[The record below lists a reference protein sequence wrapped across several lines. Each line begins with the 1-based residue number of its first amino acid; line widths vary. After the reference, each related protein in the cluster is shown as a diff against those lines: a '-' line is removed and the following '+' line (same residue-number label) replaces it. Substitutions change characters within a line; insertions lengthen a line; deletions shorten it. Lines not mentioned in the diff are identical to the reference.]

1 MKRQNVLKIATAV
14 TVFAAL
20 GAAVYAQ
27 DKQDKYSLKTPSGIA
42 FSDFRGYEDWVM
54 VSSALTPNDRLKV
67 MVANP
72 TMIKAYRAGIP
83 GNGQPF
89 PDGSKMVKLQ
99 WKIKKDAAAQFE
111 VNVPDTFAE
120 VFLMQKDSKRFPDSA
135 GWGYAVFNY
144 DPASGKFTPTA
155 DPTNC
160 GHACHLVVKAMDYVF
175 HPYQTR

>member
-1 MKRQNVLKIATAV
+1 MKRKQILAIATATAV
-14 TVFAAL
+14 LAAL
-20 GAAVYAQ
+20 GAGVYAQ
-27 DKQDKYSLKTPSGIA
+27 EKQDKYSLETPSGIA

-72 TMIKAYRAGIP
+72 TMIEAYRAGIP

-99 WKIKKDAAAQFE
+99 WKIKKDAAAQFD

-120 VFLMQKDSKRFPDSA
+120 VFLMQKDGKRFPDSG

-144 DPASGKFTPTA
+144 DPATGKFTPTA
-155 DPTNC
+155 DPVTC
-160 GHACHLVVKAMDYVF
+160 GHGCHQAVKAKDYVF